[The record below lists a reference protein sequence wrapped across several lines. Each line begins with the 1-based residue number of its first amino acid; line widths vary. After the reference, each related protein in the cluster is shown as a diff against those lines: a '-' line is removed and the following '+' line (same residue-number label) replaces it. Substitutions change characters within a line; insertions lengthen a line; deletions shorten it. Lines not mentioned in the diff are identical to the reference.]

1 MFRNYSI
8 DVWDFGRVY
17 PNPGDEVQQRA
28 SNECD
33 ENSRKNLLHC
43 CRDVKY
49 IFRRAEWVCVA
60 EVSG

>member
-1 MFRNYSI
+1 M
-8 DVWDFGRVY
+8 WDFGRVY